1 MPTSAAHE
9 RGGIQPAKRQ
19 LLGQA
24 TQLVPP
30 RIRKLRKRTG
40 CSIYRRSSNRGTQL
54 QQLMLYFSECKCSYG
69 NKFGKKMGSS
79 DKIRDLRIW
88 SGKMPN

>member
-19 LLGQA
+19 PLGQA

-30 RIRKLRKRTG
+30 RVCKLRKRTG

-69 NKFGKKMGSS
+69 NKF
-79 DKIRDLRIW
+79 
-88 SGKMPN
+88 